1 MEQRLQR
8 KHNFK
13 KANNIFRDKRRTMKS
28 VMSQD
33 VLKRNKSEF
42 KNALKLNI

>member
-8 KHNFK
+8 KYNFK

-42 KNALKLNI
+42 KNALKLNM